1 MSSNYQERFWRELD
15 QLKVHVYYLE
25 LYLEK
30 TERIE
35 RGLNIILA
43 IASSGSIAGWAIW
56 QKYQIAWAFVI
67 ALSQLIHAIKPH
79 LPFSK
84 RLKALNA
91 LTNDLESLFL
101 SMENHWFNVSEGRL
115 SEEEIH
121 KLHMQIKGTRRQL
134 IQKHIGSE
142 SLPKNGKLLAQAV
155 TSTKTYFLNFYSF
168 QEQPQ

>member
-15 QLKVHVYYLE
+15 QLKVHVFYLE

-30 TERIE
+30 TEHTE
-35 RGLNIILA
+35 RGINIFLA
-43 IASSGSIAGWAIW
+43 VASSGSIASWAIW
-56 QKYQIAWAFVI
+56 QEYQMTWAFII
-67 ALSQLIHAIKPH
+67 ALSQLIHAIKPY

-84 RLKALNA
+84 RLKALSA

-101 SMENHWFNVSEGRL
+101 SMENHWFNVSEGKL
-115 SEEEIH
+115 SEEDIH
-121 KLHMQIKGTRRQL
+121 KLHMQIKSTRRQL

-142 SLPKNGKLLAQAV
+142 SLPKNEKLLAQAV
-155 TSTKTYFLNFYSF
+155 TSTKAYFSNFYSL